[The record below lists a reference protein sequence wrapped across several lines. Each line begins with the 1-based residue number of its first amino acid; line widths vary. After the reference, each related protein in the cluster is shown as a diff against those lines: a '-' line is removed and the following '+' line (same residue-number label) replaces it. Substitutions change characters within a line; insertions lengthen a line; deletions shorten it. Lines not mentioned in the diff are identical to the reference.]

1 MGIEWSH
8 LPRPGTLAEDSKNID
23 TSGKRPFLNT
33 KQKLL
38 RQEEKISSEPTDGNV
53 GGELGTWGA
62 GKAPIFEYP

>member
-1 MGIEWSH
+1 M
-8 LPRPGTLAEDSKNID
+8 PRPETFAEDSKNID

-38 RQEEKISSEPTDGNV
+38 RQEEKISSEPTDGDV
-53 GGELGTWGA
+53 GGELGTRGS